1 MKLKLTVILATFVV
15 TMGLLLGT
23 SAAQETTVIFE
34 NGTLKAIGIRNLDFD
49 GKRYHVEFYSDTLTS
64 ARVVYGNYPGK
75 FVIEGY
81 DPTYAAID
89 AVNSALNMHG
99 AKAVGAEGSPGLPI
113 FWVGYESADV
123 FEPPF
128 DLEVVFYHRSWYDFE
143 DTEWDQNAAG
153 ADTQSCHYTIGTGV
167 WAKFTEESEGL
178 TIIFEGSRATGI
190 RNLEVDGKLYDVEF
204 RYDSAENVYGADPIF
219 DFTEDDIGIAR
230 QAMIDALNTEPAV
243 TTVAAGPTAADDNYA
258 IGYTSFAAGQIV
270 SVAVGFYDDDANSWI
285 DEGDYLVGSTWYV
298 TWALFSEV
306 P

>member
-81 DPTYAAID
+81 DPTFAAID
-89 AVNSALNMHG
+89 AVHSALNMAG
-99 AKAVGAEGSPGLPI
+99 AKAVGAEGAPGLP
-113 FWVGYESADV
+113 FFRVGYESADV

-128 DLEVVFYHRSWYDFE
+128 DLEVVFYHQSWYDFE
-143 DTEWDQNAAG
+143 DMEWEQSAAAQN
-153 ADTQSCHYTIGTGV
+153 SCHYTIGTGA